1 MLRRMKDELSK
12 AKSANQDLQ
21 AEITALRGGSP
32 AGLKARGVNGRN
44 TPGSDD
50 GSDILRGQLGDLQRQ
65 NQRLTQDNANL
76 HRKLDNT
83 TDEVDRLRD
92 SMMETQREADDRL
105 ITVQDLEGEVERLR
119 ASLTAA
125 RGGHNESYLEQLSS
139 ENASLKRENEQL
151 SHKIGLL
158 LEVDQPTDFGRIRPL
173 SGVSERHGSHSSE
186 DNVLELDSLSQE
198 LEMWQR
204 RMTGSEGASH
214 HRRPSDYGPD
224 YASSSGHERTRSRS

>member
-1 MLRRMKDELSK
+1 MLRRMKDDLSK
-12 AKSANQDLQ
+12 VKSVNQELQ
-21 AEITALRGGSP
+21 AEITSLRGGSP
-32 AGLKARGVNGRN
+32 AGSKARGVNGRN

-76 HRKLDNT
+76 HRKLENT
-83 TDEVDRLRD
+83 LDEVERVRD
-92 SMMETQREADDRL
+92 SLMETQREADDRL
-105 ITVQDLEGEVERLR
+105 INVQDLEGEVERLR

-125 RGGHNESYLEQLSS
+125 RGGHHESYLEQLSS

-158 LEVDQPTDFGRIRPL
+158 LEVDQTDFGRIRPL
-173 SGVSERHGSHSSE
+173 SGVSEPHGSHSSE

-204 RMTGSEGASH
+204 RMTGSDGQSH
-214 HRRPSDYGPD
+214 HRRPSDYGAD
-224 YASSSGHERTRSRS
+224 YGSSGHERTRSRS

>member
-12 AKSANQDLQ
+12 AKSVNQDLQ
-21 AEITALRGGSP
+21 AEIIALRGGSP
-32 AGLKARGVNGRN
+32 ASKVRGLNGRN

-50 GSDILRGQLGDLQRQ
+50 GIDILRGQLGDLQRQ

-76 HRKLDNT
+76 HRKLENNQ
-83 TDEVDRLRD
+83 DETERVRE
-92 SMMETQREADDRL
+92 SMMEAQREADDRL
-105 ITVQDLEGEVERLR
+105 IIVQDLEGEIERLR

-125 RGGHNESYLEQLSS
+125 RGGHHESYLEQLSS

-158 LEVDQPTDFGRIRPL
+158 LEVDQTDFGRLRPI
-173 SGVSERHGSHSSE
+173 SGVSEQHGSSSE

-204 RMTGSEGASH
+204 RMTGSDTQSH

-224 YASSSGHERTRSRS
+224 YGSSGHERTRSRS

>member
-12 AKSANQDLQ
+12 VKNTNQELQ
-21 AEITALRGGSP
+21 AEITSLRGGSP
-32 AGLKARGVNGRN
+32 AGPKTRGLNGRI

-50 GSDILRGQLGDLQRQ
+50 GSDLLRGQLGDLQRQ
-65 NQRLTQDNANL
+65 NQRLTQDNATL
-76 HRKLDNT
+76 HRNLKNSLV
-83 TDEVDRLRD
+83 EVERVRD
-92 SMMETQREADDRL
+92 SMMEAQREADDRL
-105 ITVQDLEGEVERLR
+105 ITLQDMEGEIVRLR
-119 ASLTAA
+119 ASLNAA
-125 RGGHNESYLEQLSS
+125 RGGHHESYLEQLSS

-158 LEVDQPTDFGRIRPL
+158 LEVDQTDFGRFRPI
-173 SGVSERHGSHSSE
+173 SGTSEQHGGSSE

-204 RMTGSEGASH
+204 RMTGSETQSH

-224 YASSSGHERTRSRS
+224 YSSSGHERTRSRS